1 MKTLKHLSTILILLC
16 FVACSNKFSLQ
27 KRKYRK
33 GFFFD
38 LANSKSSSKSKKAC
52 LFECEVN
59 ERVKNTILVEP
70 FSNIVV
76 LNENKTEGFQQ
87 GNSNNVT
94 SFIDDSHVKSKKFKE
109 NQLKTKLNF
118 ASKKTNLNVRKPLFS
133 RILNAIW
140 QILIRLM
147 ISGFLTLVLLI
158 IAVIIAPHIWL
169 LALSLAIPTFLIIFI
184 SSLFTLTPL

>member
-1 MKTLKHLSTILILLC
+1 M
-16 FVACSNKFSLQ
+16 ACSNKFSLQ

-52 LFECEVN
+52 LFEYEVN

-94 SFIDDSHVKSKKFKE
+94 SFIDDSHVKSQKFKE

-158 IAVIIAPHIWL
+158 VAVIIAPHIWL

-184 SSLFTLTPL
+184 SSLFTLTPF

>member
-94 SFIDDSHVKSKKFKE
+94 SFIDDSHVKSQKFKE